1 MMNTCKLYQQQIP
14 AFQNDDLSYKN
25 EKNFVEHVINCD
37 DCKEELEI
45 YCIIEYG
52 LNDYDEKNIS
62 PQYQK
67 YLNVFDFKGLV
78 EQRLKDRI
86 HYLNWYKENEKT
98 MNSVTLFSNG
108 MILIVLLVL
117 IIIKFF

>member
-1 MMNTCKLYQQQIP
+1 MNTCKLYQQQIP
-14 AFQNDDLSYKN
+14 AFQNDDMSYKN

-52 LNDYDEKNIS
+52 LNDYDEKNIN

-86 HYLNWYKENEKT
+86 YYLNWYKENEKT

>member
-14 AFQNDDLSYKN
+14 AFQNDDMSYKN

-86 HYLNWYKENEKT
+86 YYLNWYKENEKT

>member
-1 MMNTCKLYQQQIP
+1 MNTCKLYQQQIP
-14 AFQNDDLSYKN
+14 AFQNDDMSYKN

-52 LNDYDEKNIS
+52 LNDYDEKNIN

-78 EQRLKDRI
+78 EQRLKDRL

>member
-14 AFQNDDLSYKN
+14 AFQNDDMSYKN

-52 LNDYDEKNIS
+52 LNDYDEKNIN